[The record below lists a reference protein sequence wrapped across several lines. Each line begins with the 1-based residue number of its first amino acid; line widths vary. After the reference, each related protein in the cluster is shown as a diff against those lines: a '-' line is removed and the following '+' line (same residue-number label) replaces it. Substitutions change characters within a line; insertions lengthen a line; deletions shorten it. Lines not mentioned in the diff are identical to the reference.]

1 MHTSL
6 KLRIFYISLMP
17 APGWQLKILT
27 KYEKTRTLLA
37 PPLAVPSFLFANQFR
52 QAYGRVT
59 IPFRVILLKP
69 VW

>member
-6 KLRIFYISLMP
+6 KQRVFYISLKA
-17 APGWQLKILT
+17 APGWQLKVLT

-59 IPFRVILLKP
+59 IPFRVIWL
-69 VW
+69 

>member
-1 MHTSL
+1 
-6 KLRIFYISLMP
+6 MP
-17 APGWQLKILT
+17 APGWQLKVLT